1 MLVSI
6 VVPSYRT
13 ENRSSLVGA
22 VDSLLRQSYA
32 NIEILVVVHTSE
44 GLHQDIVRA
53 YDGRARLKVLFER
66 RSLRA
71 SAARNIGIRVAQG
84 DVLAFLDDDAV
95 ADQKWV
101 ENLVDSYQ
109 ELKAMAV
116 GGKILPLWIPAKP
129 AYFPDELYWLVGATH
144 KDFAEDAV
152 VEVRNVFASNMS
164 FRKEVFAQVGLFNE
178 SLGFGNQGK
187 SCLQGD
193 EAEFGLRMT
202 SKLGKRVVYNP
213 QAVVYHRTPVSKA
226 MIGPLL
232 KRAFYQGYSKALL
245 RRLTSHPDAIGVEK
259 SYLRH
264 LALERI
270 PQRIGTLFTG
280 TRRTAEAK
288 QLLVLVSCVVAVGLG
303 FIYGYVRRAQ

>member
-6 VVPSYRT
+6 VIPSYRL
-13 ENRSSLVGA
+13 ENRSNLVGA
-22 VDSLLRQSYA
+22 IDSLLCQSYA
-32 NIEILVVVHTSE
+32 DIEVLVVLHTSE
-44 GLHQDIVRA
+44 GLHEEIVRA
-53 YDGRARLKVLFER
+53 YDGRAKLKVLFER
-66 RSLRA
+66 RSLGA
-71 SAARNIGIRVAQG
+71 NAARNIGIRVAQG

-101 ENLVDSYQ
+101 ENLVDSYK
-109 ELKAMAV
+109 ELQAMAV

-164 FRKEVFAQVGLFNE
+164 FRKEVFEQVGLFNE

-202 SKLGKRVVYNP
+202 SKLGKRVIYNP
-213 QAVVYHRTPVSKA
+213 RAVVYHRTPVSKA
-226 MIGPLL
+226 RIGPLL
-232 KRAFYQGYSKALL
+232 KRSFYQGYSKALL
-245 RRLTSHPDAIGVEK
+245 RRLTSCPNAISIEK
-259 SYLRH
+259 SH
-264 LALERI
+264 LKHLVFECI
-270 PQRIGTLFTG
+270 PQRIGRLFADP
-280 TRRTAEAK
+280 RRAAEAK
-288 QLLVLVSCVVAVGLG
+288 QLLVLVSSIVAVGLG
-303 FIYGYVRRAQ
+303 FIHGYVGRAK

>member
-13 ENRSSLVGA
+13 QNCSNLVGA
-22 VDSLLRQSYA
+22 IDSLLCQSYA
-32 NIEILVVVHTSE
+32 DIEVVVVLHTSKH
-44 GLHQDIVRA
+44 LHDKIVRA
-53 YDGRARLKVLFER
+53 YDGRVRLKVLFER
-66 RSLRA
+66 QSLGA

-101 ENLVDSYQ
+101 ENLVDSYK
-109 ELKAMAV
+109 ELQAMAV
-116 GGKILPLWIPAKP
+116 GGKILPLWLPGKP
-129 AYFPDELYWLVGATH
+129 AYFPEELYWLVGATH

-164 FRKEVFAQVGLFNE
+164 FRKEVFEQVGLFNE

-202 SKLGKRVVYNP
+202 SKLGKRVIYNP
-213 QAVVYHRTPVSKA
+213 RAVVYHRTPVSKA
-226 MIGPLL
+226 RIGLLL
-232 KRAFYQGYSKALL
+232 KRSFYQGYSKALL
-245 RRLTSHPDAIGVEK
+245 RRLTSCPNALSIEK
-259 SYLRH
+259 SHLGH

-270 PQRIGTLFTG
+270 PQRIGRLFTG
-280 TRRTAEAK
+280 TRRAAEAK

-303 FIYGYVRRAQ
+303 FIYGYVGRAK

>member
-13 ENRSSLVGA
+13 ENRSSLAGA
-22 VDSLLRQSYA
+22 IESLLHQSYA
-32 NIEILVVVHTSE
+32 DIEVLVVVHTSE
-44 GLHQDIVRA
+44 GLHEEIVRA
-53 YDGRARLKVLFER
+53 YDGRAKLKVLFDK
-66 RSLRA
+66 RSLGA
-71 SAARNIGIRVAQG
+71 SAARNVGIRVAQG
-84 DVLAFLDDDAV
+84 DILAFLDDDAV
-95 ADQKWV
+95 ADRKWL
-101 ENLVDSYQ
+101 ENLTSSYK
-109 ELKAMAV
+109 ELQAMAV

-152 VEVRNVFASNMS
+152 VQVRNVFASNMS

-202 SKLGKRVVYNP
+202 SKLGKRVIYDP
-213 QAVVYHRTPVSKA
+213 RAVVYHRIPISKA

-245 RRLTSHPDAIGVEK
+245 RRLTSHPDAISIEK

-270 PQRIGTLFTG
+270 PQRIRRLFTG
-280 TRRTAEAK
+280 TRRVAEAK

-303 FIYGYVRRAQ
+303 FIYGYVGRAQ

>member
-13 ENRSSLVGA
+13 ENRSNLERA
-22 VDSLLRQSYA
+22 IDSLLRQSYA
-32 NIEILVVVHTSE
+32 DIEVVVVLHTSKD
-44 GLHQDIVRA
+44 LHEKIARA
-53 YDGRARLKVLFER
+53 YDGLAKVRVIFNR
-66 RSLRA
+66 QSLGA

-101 ENLVDSYQ
+101 ENLINSYQ
-109 ELKAMAV
+109 ELQAIAV

-164 FRKEVFAQVGLFNE
+164 FRKEAFEQVGLFNE

-193 EAEFGLRMT
+193 EAEFSLRMT
-202 SKLGKRVVYNP
+202 SKLGKRVIYNP
-213 QAVVYHRTPVSKA
+213 RAVVYHRTPVSKA
-226 MIGPLL
+226 RIGPLL
-232 KRAFYQGYSKALL
+232 KRSFYQGYSKALL
-245 RRLTSHPDAIGVEK
+245 RRLTSCTNAISIEK
-259 SYLRH
+259 SH
-264 LALERI
+264 LKHLVSEYI
-270 PQRIGTLFTG
+270 PQRIERVLTG
-280 TRRTAEAK
+280 PYRAAEAK
-288 QLLVLVSCVVAVGLG
+288 QLLVLISCIVAVGLG
-303 FIYGYVRRAQ
+303 FMYGYVGRAR